1 MKTLKEAVAVIESLS
16 ARVEA
21 LETHVITLT
30 QALQAQAQA
39 PQRGARNYGPASEVP
54 MTDEMAWRIRYGDLV
69 ATPVKTI
76 ADDHKLSRGQVYS
89 VRGNYTF
96 TKVTASS
103 FRFEEIEV
111 DGHMTTKI
119 VKA

>member
-1 MKTLKEAVAVIESLS
+1 MKTTKEAISAIEALT

-21 LETHVITLT
+21 LEAHVITLT
-30 QALQAQAQA
+30 TSLQAAQTA
-39 PQRGARNYGPASEVP
+39 PVRGARNYGPSSEVP

-76 ADDHKLSRGQVYS
+76 ADDNKLSRGQVYS

-96 TKVTASS
+96 TKVIAST
-103 FRFEEIEV
+103 FKFEEVEV
-111 DGHMTTKI
+111 DGNLVTKI